1 VTVAVTTSVVLES
14 SDSARPSSP
23 DLDTEMVVASR
34 RFEADGVIGLDLTAP
49 SEHALPAWTPGA
61 HIDVDLPGGLT
72 RQYSL
77 CGDPESRDRW
87 RIAVLREPD
96 GRGGSRW
103 LADELRTGD
112 SLRVRGPRNNF
123 PLRRAEK
130 YVFVA
135 GGIGI
140 TPLLPMV
147 RAVEAWRGDWV
158 LHYGGRHRGSMAFL
172 EDLAAYGS
180 RVHVHP
186 QDEVGLL
193 DLESVVGTPSDGTK
207 VYCCGPPPLIEAV
220 EAWCRD
226 LEPGT
231 LHVERFS
238 PVATTSAGPD
248 TAFEVTCARSGVSVT
263 VTPGRTVLQ
272 ALHDA
277 GVEVLSSCTEGICG
291 TCETDVL
298 DGEPDHRDSLLTEEE
313 QAAGDTMMVCVSRS
327 RGHRLV
333 LDV

>member
-1 VTVAVTTSVVLES
+1 MTVAVTTSVVLES

-23 DLDTEMVVASR
+23 DLDMEMVVASR
-34 RFEADGVIGLDLTAP
+34 RVEADGVVGLDL
-49 SEHALPAWTPGA
+49 ALPSGRALPGWTPGA
-61 HIDVDLPGGLT
+61 HIDVDLPGRLT

-123 PLRRAEK
+123 PLHPAER

-147 RAVEAWRGDWV
+147 RAVEALRGDWV

-193 DLESVVGTPSDGTK
+193 DLARAIGAPSVGTK
-207 VYCCGPPPLIEAV
+207 VYCCGPPPLVEAV
-220 EAWCRD
+220 ETWCRD

-238 PVATTSAGPD
+238 PVAAAPAGLD

-263 VTPGRTVLQ
+263 VPPDRTLLQ

-277 GVEVLSSCTEGICG
+277 GVEVLFSCTEGICG
-291 TCETDVL
+291 TCETAVL
-298 DGEPDHRDSLLTEEE
+298 EGEPDHRDSLLTEEE
-313 QAAGDTMMVCVSRS
+313 RLAGDTMMVCVSRS